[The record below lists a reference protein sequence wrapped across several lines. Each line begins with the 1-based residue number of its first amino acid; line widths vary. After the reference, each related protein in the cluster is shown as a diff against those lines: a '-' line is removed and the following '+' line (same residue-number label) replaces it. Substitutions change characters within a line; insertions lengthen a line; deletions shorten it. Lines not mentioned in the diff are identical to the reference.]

1 MTGVKGVEVESV
13 LNCSLIDFK
22 TRCSQLYTGQIEISV
37 AGFRGINSSNKV
49 SLALSLIGPHVLRV
63 NRGDTTALSDATPP
77 GSPVMLRRSGSTRS
91 TEENVFSRL
100 STSTLAGE
108 NSRPQDKG
116 YITPA
121 RGAISASGSSSKSTT
136 LVCTHTAE
144 GHSRAVLA
152 VHATDTLMLTGS
164 KDRTAKL
171 WDLGRGAELLTLPG
185 HPSNVVK
192 VAFCPRAQLAFTVSQ
207 STVRVWDTRR
217 GADACIKTLSSSGL
231 TTSGSAASGR
241 SSDVMCREHQIND
254 IRLAPDGSSLFC
266 AAGNAVQIWDLRR
279 FSQAG
284 RLSGHQ
290 APVMALALTKDSEN
304 TLVISGSKDHYIKI
318 FEVIEDAAGILTPK
332 FNLEPPH
339 YDGIQSLTLQGS
351 TLFSG
356 SRDMCIKK
364 WDLHTKQLKHSINAA
379 HKDWVCALDFIPGT
393 DTLVSGCRAGFLKL
407 WQSDTCAS
415 LGEVRAHSSAIN
427 AIATNTSSIFT
438 ASNDC
443 VSLWRYRP
451 ENSQLAEDSTNS

>member
-1 MTGVKGVEVESV
+1 
-13 LNCSLIDFK
+13 
-22 TRCSQLYTGQIEISV
+22 
-37 AGFRGINSSNKV
+37 
-49 SLALSLIGPHVLRV
+49 
-63 NRGDTTALSDATPP
+63 
-77 GSPVMLRRSGSTRS
+77 
-91 TEENVFSRL
+91 
-100 STSTLAGE
+100 
-108 NSRPQDKG
+108 
-116 YITPA
+116 
-121 RGAISASGSSSKSTT
+121 SKSSP

-171 WDLGRGAELLTLPG
+171 WDLGRGAELLTLSG

-241 SSDVMCREHQIND
+241 SSDVGGREHQIND
-254 IRLAPDGSSLFC
+254 ILLMLNQLNYHLIHRY
-266 AAGNAVQIWDLRR
+266 
-279 FSQAG
+279 SQAG

-290 APVMALALTKDSEN
+290 APVMALALTKDGEN

-339 YDGIQSLTLQGS
+339 YDGIQSLSLQGG

-407 WQSDTCAS
+407 WQADSCAS

-451 ENSQLAEDSTNS
+451 DSSQAGDDSSSS

>member
-1 MTGVKGVEVESV
+1 
-13 LNCSLIDFK
+13 
-22 TRCSQLYTGQIEISV
+22 
-37 AGFRGINSSNKV
+37 
-49 SLALSLIGPHVLRV
+49 
-63 NRGDTTALSDATPP
+63 
-77 GSPVMLRRSGSTRS
+77 MLRRSGSTRS
-91 TEENVFSRL
+91 TDENVFSRL
-100 STSTLAGE
+100 STSSLVGDS
-108 NSRPQDKG
+108 NRPQDKG
-116 YITPA
+116 YIAPA
-121 RGAISASGSSSKSTT
+121 RPVSASGSSSKSCP

-171 WDLGRGAELLTLPG
+171 WDLGRGAELLTLSG

-217 GADACIKTLSSSGL
+217 GANACIKTLSSSGL
-231 TTSGSAASGR
+231 TTSGSAPF
-241 SSDVMCREHQIND
+241 SSSADLTYREHQIND
-254 IRLAPDGSSLFC
+254 IRLAPDGSTLFC
-266 AAGNAVQIWDLRR
+266 AAGNVVQIWDLRR
-279 FSQAG
+279 YSQAG

-290 APVMALALTKDSEN
+290 APVMALALTRDGDN
-304 TLVISGSKDHYIKI
+304 TLVVSGSKDHYIKI

-332 FNLEPPH
+332 YNLEPPH
-339 YDGIQSLTLQGS
+339 YDGIQSLALQGS

-364 WDLHTKQLKHSINAA
+364 WDLDTKQLKHSINAA
-379 HKDWVCALDFIPGT
+379 HKDWVCALDFLPGT
-393 DTLVSGCRAGFLKL
+393 DTLVSGCRGGFLKL
-407 WQSDTCAS
+407 WQADTCSSLGESINAAHKDWVCALDFLPGTDTLVSGCRGGFLKLWQADTCSS

-438 ASNDC
+438 ASNDAA
-443 VSLWRYRP
+443 VRVWRST
-451 ENSQLAEDSTNS
+451 SQLHTRPGRHRHR